1 MKKTIFALLLIILG
15 LSVVEGINRKSIF
28 TRLYG
33 RGTTEPFRTIV
44 FENDSSRLVDFDQN
58 VLEFP
63 YDKEKLNIFFN
74 KLDRLLSR
82 QEGHITLWHVG
93 GSHVQGDMFSHRM
106 RVNFSTLVPD
116 IVGNRGFIFPFAM
129 ARTNYD
135 RNYHMTYTGRWSTER
150 NISRN
155 LSMRLG
161 ITGIAAQ
168 TSDSLSSI
176 TLNLNMGKF
185 PTWKFDRLRI
195 LGYASSE
202 IEMWSEDKRGRVA
215 YPLHDADND
224 SYIFDYNEYHDS
236 ITVRFALPHGE
247 TFTLTGVEPINTQPG
262 ISYYSSGI
270 NGAAAGSWLRCKD
283 LERDLAL
290 IKPDVALWAIGINDA
305 AVPSSKFDEEVF
317 KRNYRKLINK
327 VNRVSPDCLHIFITN
342 NDTYRK
348 GSANV
353 NAEAVDEAF
362 RNLAIEYNGCIW
374 NVYEIM
380 GGLGSSTRWRSA
392 GLMQSDRI
400 HFTRL
405 GYELLG
411 DLLFNAIMYEYMHPS
426 TNSR

>member
-1 MKKTIFALLLIILG
+1 MKKTIFAFLLIILG
-15 LSVVEGINRKSIF
+15 LSAVQGINRQRIF
-28 TRLYG
+28 DRIYG
-33 RGTTEPFRTIV
+33 RGTSEPFRRII
-44 FENDSSRLVDFDQN
+44 FESDSNPCVDLEQN

-63 YDKEKLNIFFN
+63 FDKENLEIFFS
-74 KLDRLLSR
+74 KLDRLLTR
-82 QEGHITLWHVG
+82 HEGHVTLWHVG
-93 GSHVQGDMFSHRM
+93 GSHVQGDMFSHRV
-106 RVNFSTLVPD
+106 RCNFSTLVPD
-116 IVGNRGFIFPFAM
+116 IVGNRGMLFPFAM

-135 RNYHMTYTGRWSTER
+135 HNYHMTYTGHWNTER

-155 LSMRLG
+155 LSYRLG
-161 ITGIAAQ
+161 LTGIAAQ
-168 TSDSLSSI
+168 TSDTLSSI
-176 TLNLNMGKF
+176 TLNLNVGKF
-185 PTWKFDRLRI
+185 PTWRFNRLRI
-195 LGYASSE
+195 LGYASDE
-202 IEMWSEDKRGRVA
+202 VEMWTVDRKGRVA
-215 YPLHDADND
+215 YPTHDAEND
-224 SYIFDYNEYHDS
+224 TYTFDYREYNDS
-236 ITVRFALPHGE
+236 ITVFFGLQRGE
-247 TFTLTGVEPINTQPG
+247 RFTLTGVEPINTAPG

-317 KRNYRKLINK
+317 MRNYRKLINK
-327 VNRVSPDCLHIFITN
+327 VNSVSPDCLHIFITN

-353 NAEAVDEAF
+353 NAETVDEAF

-380 GGLGSSTRWRSA
+380 GGLGSSTRWRSL

-405 GYELLG
+405 GYQLLG
-411 DLLFNAIMYEYMHPS
+411 DLLFNAIMKEYM
-426 TNSR
+426 NQ